1 MYGLFTSLAT
11 FVALASTATASSMF
25 VKRDSWGPSVGMGP
39 STQQIVSTT
48 TTVYPGEMPPDQAGY
63 LFVWMGISNGTGDL
77 IQSIIGSY
85 PKGLSECGGPDADTT
100 WFVHFLCSE
109 HGQHAHEPTGAS
121 LLKFSAMMRKESQ
134 TNGWEV

>member
-1 MYGLFTSLAT
+1 MYLQNAGLAT

-85 PKGLSECGGPDADTT
+85 PKGLSECSGPDADTT
-100 WFVHFLCSE
+100 WSVDVSRFL
-109 HGQHAHEPTGAS
+109 HGQHTYGGQVH
-121 LLKFSAMMRKESQ
+121 LL
-134 TNGWEV
+134 